1 MSYGHG
7 VLSLHS
13 KHLLAEI
20 DALEPEKWTEEIA
33 RQRYKRHCHLGG
45 ALKFCEDRC
54 CYRMSLLLA
63 ADQTSS
69 NIIFGYC
76 GLCFFLPFLG
86 FDLFRLKGLP
96 SARRRPPPPPA
107 ARRLARER
115 ERAARHRSFRHAH
128 TSPAHAIAL
137 SHKHLPRR
145 CIQRIKQLLRRAGLL
160 FGVIVAIFML
170 PLTGVVV
177 RTSAISCCARVVV
190 GRMAWPSRDAQC
202 CCFAGGLP
210 HARVRRRT
218 VLPVLRA
225 YLTSHH
231 LRVPTGAV
239 RSDGIAHLSVA
250 AGGDP
255 QPARRAAPCAARC

>member
-1 MSYGHG
+1 MDRGDRQAE
-7 VLSLHS
+7 VQAPLSS
-13 KHLLAEI
+13 WRRANF
-20 DALEPEKWTEEIA
+20 
-33 RQRYKRHCHLGG
+33 
-45 ALKFCEDRC
+45 FCEDRC

-190 GRMAWPSRDAQC
+190 GRMAWPSRDAHYLGMLLLC
-202 CCFAGGLP
+202 RRATSCAGSP
-210 HARVRRRT
+210 AHSSS
-218 VLPVLRA
+218 RA
-225 YLTSHH
+225 TCVSHITC
-231 LRVPTGAV
+231 VCPPTGAV
-239 RSDGIAHLSVA
+239 RSDGWH
-250 AGGDP
+250 
-255 QPARRAAPCAARC
+255 RAPVRCSWW